1 MTDLRTMD
9 NLTLILEY
17 GRAYG
22 NELPGEYKKS
32 LEIELLRRLSP
43 TAQPPEGV
51 GYDRSNVSP
60 RPWILRIE
68 PAMDNKGRADIMSAK
83 RMNIPLNR
91 DDQNHIVCCVNS
103 HDRLTSLVQRLAELA
118 REFIDDEVGCTA
130 RQYNEVNNSPCST
143 CPNRKLCQI
152 IAEAGVPDAPERCED
167 NPLMQRLGEAL
178 RDAKQHYCT
187 GCIRDDLNVCDS
199 KCASIDAFE
208 ALIAEAGVPDET
220 EGEKNES

>member
-9 NLTLILEY
+9 KFALILEY

-32 LEIELLRRLSP
+32 LEIELLRRLSL
-43 TAQPPEGV
+43 TAPQSEGV
-51 GYDRSNVSP
+51 GYHIDGIGLGGNNYPIYDKTGIRVGNFQTASTENNKDE
-60 RPWILRIE
+60 IL
-68 PAMDNKGRADIMSAK
+68 DIMMAS
-83 RMNIPLNR
+83 
-91 DDQNHIVCCVNS
+91 VNS
-103 HDRLTSLVQRLAELA
+103 HDRLTSLVRRLAELA

-152 IAEAGVPDAPERCED
+152 IAEAGVPD
-167 NPLMQRLGEAL
+167 
-178 RDAKQHYCT
+178 
-187 GCIRDDLNVCDS
+187 
-199 KCASIDAFE
+199 
-208 ALIAEAGVPDET
+208 ET

>member
-32 LEIELLRRLSP
+32 LEIELLRRLSL
-43 TAQPPEGV
+43 TAPQSEGV
-51 GYDRSNVSP
+51 GYHIDGIGLGGNNYPIYDKTGIRVGNFQTASTENNKDE
-60 RPWILRIE
+60 IL
-68 PAMDNKGRADIMSAK
+68 DIMMAS
-83 RMNIPLNR
+83 
-91 DDQNHIVCCVNS
+91 VNS
-103 HDRLTSLVQRLAELA
+103 HERLTSLVQRLAE
-118 REFIDDEVGCTA
+118 
-130 RQYNEVNNSPCST
+130 
-143 CPNRKLCQI
+143 
-152 IAEAGVPDAPERCED
+152 
-167 NPLMQRLGEAL
+167 AL
-178 RDAKQHYCT
+178 RDVKQHYCT

>member
-32 LEIELLRRLSP
+32 LEIELLRRLSL
-43 TAQPPEGV
+43 TAPQSEGV
-51 GYDRSNVSP
+51 GYHIDGIGLGGNNYPIYDKTGIRVGNFQTASTENNKDE
-60 RPWILRIE
+60 IL
-68 PAMDNKGRADIMSAK
+68 DIMMAS
-83 RMNIPLNR
+83 
-91 DDQNHIVCCVNS
+91 VNS
-103 HDRLTSLVQRLAELA
+103 HERLTSLVQRLAEALTENNKDEILDIMMASVNSHDHLTSLVRRLAELA

-143 CPNRKLCQI
+143 CPDRKLCQI
-152 IAEAGVPDAPERCED
+152 
-167 NPLMQRLGEAL
+167 
-178 RDAKQHYCT
+178 
-187 GCIRDDLNVCDS
+187 
-199 KCASIDAFE
+199 
-208 ALIAEAGVPDET
+208 IAEAGVPDET